1 MGMRTQHAA
10 RHRCCVERHPA
21 CKVGVDN
28 GKEKEE
34 EQQRSLHSS
43 MRYQN
48 DTKVCMGGGVCLGL
62 WIMK

>member
-1 MGMRTQHAA
+1 M
-10 RHRCCVERHPA
+10 
-21 CKVGVDN
+21 VGVDN
-28 GKEKEE
+28 RKEKEE

>member
-1 MGMRTQHAA
+1 MYWKDKSLGCWNVHCM
-10 RHRCCVERHPA
+10 
-21 CKVGVDN
+21 VGVDN
-28 GKEKEE
+28 RKEKEE

>member
-1 MGMRTQHAA
+1 MLWSECALHG
-10 RHRCCVERHPA
+10 
-21 CKVGVDN
+21 GVDN

-48 DTKVCMGGGVCLGL
+48 DTKVCTGGGGGVCLGL